1 MNKTQESNAQALQ
14 VLNKSELL
22 GRQFAVYGTVENP
35 LFLAKD
41 VAEIIEH
48 SDVSMMIRSLD
59 KEDKL
64 TQTMFVS
71 GQNRE
76 VWMLTEDGLYEVLM
90 QSRKPIA
97 KQFKR
102 SVKAILKE
110 IRTKGGYMVA
120 RPEET
125 PEQIMARALKIA
137 DEALQRTKGELKV
150 AQKQNELLEA
160 SNKALTKAN
169 DAYREQNKRWFPHY
183 LFSKAVETS
192 KQSILIGELA
202 KIITQKGYEIGQN
215 RLFEWMRENGYL
227 ISRVCDMY
235 NQPTQRA
242 MKMGLFEIKKT
253 IIHKPNGDILVRTT
267 PKVTGKGQIYFV
279 ERFVYEECNRHS
291 DDWKKGGAK

>member
-1 MNKTQESNAQALQ
+1 MNN
-14 VLNKSELL
+14 
-22 GRQFAVYGTVENP
+22 
-35 LFLAKD
+35 
-41 VAEIIEH
+41 EIKIFN
-48 SDVSMMIRSLD
+48 SDR
-59 KEDKL
+59 
-64 TQTMFVS
+64 F
-71 GQNRE
+71 G
-76 VWMLTEDGLYEVLM
+76 
-90 QSRKPIA
+90 
-97 KQFKR
+97 
-102 SVKAILKE
+102 E
-110 IRTKGGYMVA
+110 IRTAGDAGTPMFCLADICKALELQVQNTKKRLKEDGVYSINLIDSLGREQQALFINEQNLYRLIMRSDKPQAEPFQDWVCGEVLPAIRKSGGYMVA
-120 RPEET
+120 HQDET

-169 DAYREQNKRWFPHY
+169 DAYRAQNKRWFPHY

-253 IIHKPNGDILVRTT
+253 IIHKPNGDILVKTT